1 MNNSSRTT
9 TSSTVTT
16 IAIVSAI
23 LLLGA
28 VIVIPLVEQAHAL
41 TASKGGLIKRIIER
55 GLSIA
60 RQVLGSDRATGQPP
74 S

>member
-9 TSSTVTT
+9 TSTTVAT
-16 IAIVSAI
+16 IAIVSAV

-28 VIVIPLVEQAHAL
+28 VVVIPILEQAHAL
-41 TASKGGLIKRIIER
+41 TAREGPIKRLIQR

-60 RQVLGSDRATGQPP
+60 RDLLGGSQRAAR
-74 S
+74 

>member
-9 TSSTVTT
+9 TSPTVAT
-16 IAIVSAI
+16 IAIVSAV

-28 VIVIPLVEQAHAL
+28 VVVIPILEQAHAL
-41 TASKGGLIKRIIER
+41 TASREGPIKRLIQR

-60 RQVLGSDRATGQPP
+60 REFLGGSQRAAR
-74 S
+74 

>member
-9 TSSTVTT
+9 TSTTVAT
-16 IAIVSAI
+16 IAIVSAV

-28 VIVIPLVEQAHAL
+28 VVVIPILEQAHAL
-41 TASKGGLIKRIIER
+41 TASREGPIKRLIQR

-60 RQVLGSDRATGQPP
+60 RDFLGGSQRAAK
-74 S
+74 

>member
-9 TSSTVTT
+9 TTTNPTVAT

-28 VIVIPLVEQAHAL
+28 VVVIPILDQAHAL
-41 TASKGGLIKRIIER
+41 QSREGPIKRLIQR

-60 RQVLGSDRATGQPP
+60 REFLGGSQQRAAR
-74 S
+74 

>member
-1 MNNSSRTT
+1 MNNYSRT
-9 TSSTVTT
+9 TSSTVAT

-28 VIVIPLVEQAHAL
+28 VVVIPIVEQAHA
-41 TASKGGLIKRIIER
+41 AQVARQGPIKRIIER

-60 RQVLGSDRATGQPP
+60 RQVLGSERQIPGQ
-74 S
+74 

>member
-9 TSSTVTT
+9 TSSTVATL
-16 IAIVSAI
+16 AIVSAI

-28 VIVIPLVEQAHAL
+28 VIVVPLVEQANAL
-41 TASKGGLIKRIIER
+41 TASRGGPIKQLIQR

-60 RQVLGSDRATGQPP
+60 RQVLGSDRAPAAMR
-74 S
+74 